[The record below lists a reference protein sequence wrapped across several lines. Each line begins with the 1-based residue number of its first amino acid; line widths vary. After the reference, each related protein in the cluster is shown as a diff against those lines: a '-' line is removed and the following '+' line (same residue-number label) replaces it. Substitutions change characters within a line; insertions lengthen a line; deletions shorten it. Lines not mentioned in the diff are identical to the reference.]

1 MGCEAKTKIYLR
13 AAGNPERSGRFYI
26 NRETRSEMKV
36 SLNWLKTYI
45 QTDKSPEEIADLLT
59 SIGLETE
66 GLETFETVKGGLK
79 GVVSGLVLTCE
90 RLEQP
95 GKTISLTTVDVGREA
110 PLQIICGAPNVAAG
124 QKVWVAVPGTSLFP
138 NNAET
143 PFVIGER
150 KTYGHLSQGMICA
163 EDELNLGHSHAGILV
178 LDEKMPIGTHAADF
192 YKIENDTVI
201 EVGLTPNRS
210 DATCH
215 RGIAADLAACLQVR
229 DLGGEFLQPI
239 DNQSFTE
246 KKGVAPIS
254 ISVENADACPRYAG
268 VVIDQLKVGESPD
281 WLKNRLTA
289 IGVRTI
295 NNVVDA
301 TNFILHD
308 MGQPLHAFDFSEIS
322 QNKVIVKCLP
332 SGTKFQSLD
341 GVERTLFAE
350 DLMICDGGSNPMC
363 IGGVFGGA
371 ASGVKESTTAIFLES
386 AHFSPKYIRR
396 SMTRHNLRTDAA
408 RIFEKT
414 SDPNLCVEALKKA
427 AMLICEL
434 AGGQIASEI
443 TDFYPKPVEKA
454 RIVCQDAD
462 IERIIGMKF
471 TRERLKQILSALQ
484 IGVEN
489 ETSRSFTAVV
499 PTNKADVTRE
509 ADIAEEILRM
519 IGTDNVPLPGTIKMS
534 IEITQKPD
542 SAALRNLVSE
552 QLVSSGLME
561 TMALSLS
568 NSAFYGHLPQGN
580 LVFVNNTANQGLDVL
595 RPSMLFGGLETI
607 RHNQNRQ
614 SSDLKLFEFGK
625 TYKKSGEEHTESN
638 RLALFLT
645 GARQAENWQKPAKQ
659 SVDFYT
665 LKALVFNVLQRLGIS
680 NPQETAFV
688 DDTFQTGLRLHRGP
702 KTLVELGQV
711 QPVFLKKMDVKNT
724 VFFADFDWENVLEA
738 LKNNRIKFQEIGR
751 FPTVRRDLALVV
763 DATTGFGEIRGLAQ
777 KTAKKLLKE
786 VNLFDIF
793 EDADKLG
800 AGKKS
805 CAVSFVF
812 EDLEK
817 TLGEKEIEE
826 VMGGLQKVFE
836 EKLGAVVRK

>member
-1 MGCEAKTKIYLR
+1 
-13 AAGNPERSGRFYI
+13 
-26 NRETRSEMKV
+26 MKV

-45 QTDKSPEEIADLLT
+45 QTDKNPEEIADLLT

-66 GLETFETVKGGLK
+66 GVALFETVKGGLK
-79 GVVSGLVLTCE
+79 GIVAGHVLTCE
-90 RLEQP
+90 RLDQP
-95 GKTISLTTVDVGREA
+95 GKTISLTTVDVGRDA
-110 PLQIICGAPNVAAG
+110 PLQVICGAPNVAAG

-138 NNAET
+138 NNADT

-163 EDELNLGHSHAGILV
+163 EDELNLGHSHAGIMV
-178 LDEKMPIGTHAADF
+178 LDENMPIGTPAADF
-192 YKIENDTVI
+192 YKIENDVII

-215 RGIAADLAACLQVR
+215 RGIAADLAACLKVR
-229 DLGGEFLQPI
+229 DLGGKNLQVVE
-239 DNQSFTE
+239 NQLFTE

-254 ISVENADACPRYAG
+254 VSVENTEACPRYAG
-268 VVIDQLKVGESPD
+268 VVISNLKVAESPE
-281 WLKNRLTA
+281 WLKNRLKS

-308 MGQPLHAFDFSEIS
+308 LGQPLHAFDLAEIS
-322 QNKVIVKCLP
+322 GNKIIVKCLP
-332 SGTKFQSLD
+332 AGTKFESLD
-341 GVERTLFAE
+341 GTERTLFAE
-350 DLMICDGGSNPMC
+350 DLMICDGESNPMC

-371 ASGVKESTTAIFLES
+371 TSGVKNSTTAIFLEA
-386 AHFSPKYIRR
+386 AHFSQKTIRR

-427 AMLICEL
+427 AALICEL
-434 AGGQIASEI
+434 AGGEFASEI
-443 TDFYPKPVEKA
+443 HDFYPNPVEKA

-471 TRERLKQILSALQ
+471 TRERLKEILGALQ
-484 IGVEN
+484 IGIEN
-489 ETSRSFTAVV
+489 ETARSFTAVV
-499 PTNKADVTRE
+499 PTNKAEVTRE
-509 ADIAEEILRM
+509 ADIAEEVLRM

-534 IEITQKPD
+534 LEVTQKPD
-542 SAALRNLVSE
+542 ATALRNLVSE
-552 QLVSSGLME
+552 QMVSSGLTE
-561 TMALSLS
+561 IMALSLS
-568 NSAFYGHLPQGN
+568 NSAFYGHLPEES

-625 TYKKSGEEHTESN
+625 IYQKNGDAYGESK
-638 RLALFLT
+638 RLSLFLT

-659 SVDFYT
+659 SVDFFS
-665 LKALVFNVLQRLGIS
+665 LKALVFNVLQRIGVA
-680 NPQETAFV
+680 NFQETAFENE
-688 DDTFQTGLRLHRGP
+688 TFQAGLKLHRGP
-702 KTLVELGQV
+702 KTLVELGLV
-711 QPVFLKKMDVKNT
+711 QPNFLKKMDVKNA
-724 VFFADFDWENVLEA
+724 VFFADFDWDNVLGA

-763 DATTGFGEIRGLAQ
+763 DSAVGFGEIRGLAQ
-777 KTAKKLLKE
+777 KSAKKLLKE
-786 VNLFDIF
+786 INLFDVF
-793 EDADKLG
+793 ESAEKLG
-800 AGKKS
+800 EGKKS

-812 EDLEK
+812 EDIEK

>member
-1 MGCEAKTKIYLR
+1 M
-13 AAGNPERSGRFYI
+13 
-26 NRETRSEMKV
+26 

-45 QTDKSPEEIADLLT
+45 QTAKNPEEIADLLT

-66 GLETFETVKGGLK
+66 GLETFETIKGGLK
-79 GVVSGLVLTCE
+79 GIVAGHVLTCE
-90 RLEQP
+90 RLDQP

-178 LDEKMPIGTHAADF
+178 LDEKMPIGTPAADF
-192 YKIENDTVI
+192 YKIENDTII

-215 RGIAADLAACLQVR
+215 RGIAEDLAACLRVR
-229 DLGGEFLQPI
+229 NLDSGMRIEATTANDFASLP
-239 DNQSFTE
+239 QSATRN
-246 KKGVAPIS
+246 PQ
-254 ISVENADACPRYAG
+254 SVIIENVEACPRYAG
-268 VVIDQLKVGESPD
+268 IVISNLKVAESPE
-281 WLKNRLTA
+281 WLKNRLKS

-308 MGQPLHAFDFSEIS
+308 LGQPLHAFDLAEIS
-322 QNKVIVKCLP
+322 GKKIIVKCLP
-332 SGTKFQSLD
+332 EGTKFMSLD
-341 GVERTLFAE
+341 GIERTLFAE
-350 DLMICDGGSNPMC
+350 DLMICDGDSNPMC

-371 ASGVKESTTAIFLES
+371 TSGVKDSTTAIFLES
-386 AHFSPKYIRR
+386 AHFSQKTIRR

-427 AMLICEL
+427 AVLICEL
-434 AGGQIASEI
+434 AGGEIASEI
-443 TDFYPKPVEKA
+443 HDFYPKPVENA

-471 TRERLKQILSALQ
+471 TRERLKEILGALK

-489 ETSRSFTAVV
+489 ETSRSFTAIV
-499 PTNKADVTRE
+499 PTNKAEVRRE
-509 ADIAEEILRM
+509 ADIAEEVLRM

-534 IEITQKPD
+534 IEITPKPD
-542 SAALRNLVSE
+542 PTALRNLVSE
-552 QLVSSGLME
+552 QMVSSGLTE
-561 TMALSLS
+561 IMALSLS
-568 NSAFYGHLPQGN
+568 NSAFYGHLPTES

-595 RPSMLFGGLETI
+595 RPSMLFGGLQTI
-607 RHNQNRQ
+607 HHNQNRQ
-614 SSDLKLFEFGK
+614 ASDLKLFEFGK
-625 TYKKSGEEHTESN
+625 IYQKKGDEYSESN
-638 RLALFLT
+638 RLALLLT
-645 GARQAENWQKPAKQ
+645 GDRQAENWQKPSKQ
-659 SVDFYT
+659 SSDFFT
-665 LKALVFNVLQRLGIS
+665 LKALVFNVLQRIGVS
-680 NPQETAFV
+680 NLQETVFENE
-688 DDTFQTGLRLHRGP
+688 TFQAGFRLHRGP

-711 QPVFLKKMDVKNT
+711 QPAFLKKMDVKNA
-724 VFFADFDWENVLEA
+724 VFFADFDWDNVLDA
-738 LKNNRIKFQEIGR
+738 MKNNRIKFHEIGR
-751 FPTVRRDLALVV
+751 FPSVRRDLALVV
-763 DATTGFGEIRGLAQ
+763 DKEVGFGEIRGLAQ

-786 VNLFDIF
+786 VNLFDVF
-793 EDADKLG
+793 ESTEKLG